1 MKFEVKNNVAVVEP
15 DQILSDEQS
24 AQNLIQA
31 VRFHTGCSAVVLHRE
46 AFDPELFRLSSG
58 VAGKVLKQFT
68 EQKMRLAIVGDFYD
82 CYQTSMGAFIF
93 GCNRSKQIGFWEN
106 EAEGIAWLNKIG

>member
-31 VRFHTGCSAVVLHRE
+31 VRFHTGCSG
-46 AFDPELFRLSSG
+46 P
-58 VAGKVLKQFT
+58 
-68 EQKMRLAIVGDFYD
+68 
-82 CYQTSMGAFIF
+82 QTG
-93 GCNRSKQIGFWEN
+93 
-106 EAEGIAWLNKIG
+106 